1 MFFTIP
7 LAKLQQIFHICKQI
21 VRFSKKTQKKI
32 ATGEG
37 DDEGVS
43 FT

>member
-1 MFFTIP
+1 MVLFFENDHKGTIKSGYYSS
-7 LAKLQQIFHICKQI
+7 AFQKN
-21 VRFSKKTQKKI
+21 TKKI